1 MPASENGPGKTD
13 KALGMDQSISRR
25 DFLNST
31 LLASGGLL
39 MTSVSPMQL
48 LGEDDDWT
56 GYGGV
61 GDYSGSNGNTLE
73 VLSAGHRIRDGEFD
87 RPAANIVDT
96 GEVYDCVIV
105 GGGISG
111 LVQEE
116 PCPPPPMGPRG
127 PSTRLPRH
135 HQRMSPYRPRRAAW
149 PGRLPA
155 DRAHR

>member
-1 MPASENGPGKTD
+1 MPASENGPGKAD

-61 GDYSGSNGNTLE
+61 GDYSGFQWQHSRS
-73 VLSAGHRIRDGEFD
+73 VD
-87 RPAANIVDT
+87 R
-96 GEVYDCVIV
+96 
-105 GGGISG
+105 
-111 LVQEE
+111 
-116 PCPPPPMGPRG
+116 R
-127 PSTRLPRH
+127 PSH
-135 HQRMSPYRPRRAAW
+135 PRR
-149 PGRLPA
+149 RV
-155 DRAHR
+155 